1 MNYLTFQLDWWLT
14 KFSAVTFISTH
25 DTRFLCVE
33 IFTCMGISY
42 YPAFQT
48 MDHTM
53 TMAFF
58 FWLFIMLTTM
68 LKWKWLSFYGLFDA
82 PPSFTPKPCSHRK
95 NIGDQKDVN
104 HERRKPPLSTVS
116 LDVGWYYRVTC
127 SPFLAIVFQDLE
139 QRMKGLR
146 DVIHTSDSIFEYT
159 ID

>member
-58 FWLFIMLTTM
+58 FCLFIMLTMM

-82 PPSFTPKPCSHRK
+82 PPSFTPKPCSHEKKYWRSK
-95 NIGDQKDVN
+95 
-104 HERRKPPLSTVS
+104 RRKSRKKKTSLIYCFPRPWMILSCYMLTLFGNS
-116 LDVGWYYRVTC
+116 FSRFGTTNER
-127 SPFLAIVFQDLE
+127 SS
-139 QRMKGLR
+139 RR
-146 DVIHTSDSIFEYT
+146 YT
-159 ID
+159 YIR